1 MTPFG
6 APYEFLWANPYQP
19 GLSYYQ
25 LPLVFHDRNS
35 GTLFVRS
42 AWDEDAD
49 WFGLYGGEAELF
61 HEGRVT
67 VVKQGAAVSSSPKPL
82 QLGYAGVV
90 LGRAPFRFSME
101 DGGTILAIG
110 LKPREK
116 YLVETDDEE
125 MREVST
131 DRAGTFILQYPAGRA
146 AGIRVHE

>member
-1 MTPFG
+1 
-6 APYEFLWANPYQP
+6 
-19 GLSYYQ
+19 
-25 LPLVFHDRNS
+25 
-35 GTLFVRS
+35 
-42 AWDEDAD
+42 
-49 WFGLYGGEAELF
+49 
-61 HEGRVT
+61 
-67 VVKQGAAVSSSPKPL
+67 
-82 QLGYAGVV
+82 
-90 LGRAPFRFSME
+90 ME

>member
-1 MTPFG
+1 
-6 APYEFLWANPYQP
+6 
-19 GLSYYQ
+19 
-25 LPLVFHDRNS
+25 
-35 GTLFVRS
+35 
-42 AWDEDAD
+42 
-49 WFGLYGGEAELF
+49 
-61 HEGRVT
+61 

-82 QLGYAGVV
+82 QLGDAGVV

-101 DGGTILAIG
+101 DGGTILAIR